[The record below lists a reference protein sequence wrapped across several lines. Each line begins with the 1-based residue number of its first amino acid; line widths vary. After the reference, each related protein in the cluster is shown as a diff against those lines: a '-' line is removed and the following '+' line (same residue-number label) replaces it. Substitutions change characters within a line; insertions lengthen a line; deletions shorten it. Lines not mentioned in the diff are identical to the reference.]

1 MRHFMTIVFVICSAL
16 GLQPDGVV
24 RTSLAEATTSGST
37 SVMVYH
43 RFGENPFPATNVRLQ
58 QFDRHL
64 ATLKEG
70 TYHFPDM
77 PELIS
82 RLANDQGLIDHSIM
96 ITVDDAY
103 LSVFTQAWPR
113 LKKHGIPLTVFVT
126 SDEADNPGE
135 VYMSWDQLRQLKSE
149 GVTIGHHGA
158 THKSLIDMSVE
169 EARADLEF
177 ANARFREELGEAPD
191 ILAWPFGEYS
201 QDLIAMVQDMGF
213 KAAFSQS
220 SGGLGATSNRYALPR
235 FAINEQYGAQERFD
249 LVLKAVSLP
258 VRDVLPQNPVLTEAS
273 NPPMFGFTLA
283 EDLPNINALACY
295 PSNSENAAKVHLIGN
310 HRVEVRFDKPFP
322 EGRGRVNCTLP
333 AKDGRWYWFGMPFFV
348 KAPQ

>member
-1 MRHFMTIVFVICSAL
+1 MRNFMAIVIVMCSAL
-16 GLQPDGVV
+16 GLQPDRFV
-24 RTSLAEATTSGST
+24 RASLAETGASGSA

-43 RFGENPFPATNVRLQ
+43 RFGEEPFPATNVRLQ
-58 QFDRHL
+58 QFDHHL
-64 ATLKEG
+64 DTLKNG
-70 TYHFPDM
+70 QYHFPDM

-82 RLANDQGLIDHSIM
+82 RLVGGQGVADHSIM

-103 LSVFTQAWPR
+103 LSVFTEAWPR

-126 SDEADNPGE
+126 SDEADHPGD
-135 VYMSWDQLRQLKSE
+135 VYMNWDQLRQLKRE

-177 ANARFREELGEAPD
+177 ANARFREELGDVPD

-201 QDLIAMVQDMGF
+201 QDLITMVKDMGF
-213 KAAFSQS
+213 KAAFSQT
-220 SGGLGATSNRYALPR
+220 SGGLGATSNLYALPR
-235 FAINEQYGAQERFD
+235 FAINEQYGTQDRFD
-249 LVLKAVSLP
+249 LVLNAVALP
-258 VRDVLPQNPVLTEAS
+258 VRDVLPQNPVLTEDR

-283 EDLPNINALACY
+283 EDMAHIDALACY
-295 PSNSENAAKVHLIGN
+295 PSNSDKAANVHLIGK

-333 AKDGRWYWFGMPFFV
+333 AKDGRWYWFGMSFFV